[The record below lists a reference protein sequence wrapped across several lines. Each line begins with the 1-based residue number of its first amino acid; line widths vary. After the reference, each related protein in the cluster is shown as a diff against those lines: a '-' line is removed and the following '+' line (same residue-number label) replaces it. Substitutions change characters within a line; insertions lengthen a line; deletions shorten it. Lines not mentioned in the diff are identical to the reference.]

1 MILGMDADSWRDL
14 IRFATTMVLYVV
26 GFPTSW

>member
-14 IRFATTMVLYVV
+14 AIFVATAALYLL